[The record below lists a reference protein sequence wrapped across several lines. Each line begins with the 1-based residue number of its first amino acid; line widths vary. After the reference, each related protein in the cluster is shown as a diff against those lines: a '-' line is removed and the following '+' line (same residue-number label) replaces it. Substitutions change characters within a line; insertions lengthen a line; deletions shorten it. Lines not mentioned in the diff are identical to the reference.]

1 MTDSTLTATPANA
14 AAASNMP
21 TTVEQLAQ
29 RLPGFLS
36 GARWFWWIAGLSAV
50 NVACDLA
57 HANVNFV
64 LGLAFT
70 LLAHG
75 AFESNIAIA
84 LVIDVFFI
92 GGFWLIG
99 LQAQKGRTWAFAL
112 GAAVYVCDGLIYMK
126 FADWMPVAF
135 HALALFY
142 IGKAFMSLQQARK
155 ATGLR

>member
-1 MTDSTLTATPANA
+1 MTDSTLTAASAGPAQP
-14 AAASNMP
+14 AS
-21 TTVEQLAQ
+21 VEELAR
-29 RLPGFLS
+29 RLPGFQS

-70 LLAHG
+70 LIAHG
-75 AFESNIAIA
+75 MFAANIGAA
-84 LVIDVFFI
+84 LVVDALFI
-92 GGFWLIG
+92 GGFWFIG
-99 LQAQKGRTWAFAL
+99 MQAQKGRAWAFAL
-112 GAAVYVCDGLIYMK
+112 GAVVYVIDGLIYLK
-126 FADWMPVAF
+126 YQDWMPVAF

-142 IGKAFMSLQQARK
+142 IGKAFMSLQEARK

>member
-1 MTDSTLTATPANA
+1 MTDSTLTATGASSAQPA
-14 AAASNMP
+14 SI
-21 TTVEQLAQ
+21 EELAQ
-29 RLPGFLS
+29 RLPGFQS

-75 AFESNIAIA
+75 AFASNIGAA
-84 LVIDVFFI
+84 LVVDALFI
-92 GGFWLIG
+92 GGFWFIG
-99 LQAQKGRTWAFAL
+99 QQAQKGRTWAFAV
-112 GAAVYVCDGLIYMK
+112 GVVVYLNDGLIYLK
-126 FADWMPVAF
+126 YQDWMPVAF

-142 IGKAFMSLQQARK
+142 IGKAFMSLQEARK

>member
-1 MTDSTLTATPANA
+1 MTDSTLTAAGASPATPA
-14 AAASNMP
+14 S
-21 TTVEQLAQ
+21 VEELAR
-29 RLPGFLS
+29 RLPGFAS

-70 LLAHG
+70 LVAHG
-75 AFESNIAIA
+75 VFASNIGIA
-84 LVIDVFFI
+84 LVIDLVCI
-92 GGFWLIG
+92 GGFWFIG
-99 LQAQKGRTWAFAL
+99 RQALKGRTWAFAL
-112 GAAVYVCDGLIYMK
+112 GVVVYLLDGLIYLK
-126 FADWMPVAF
+126 YEDWMPVAF

-142 IGKAFMSLQQARK
+142 IGKAFMGLQEAKK

>member
-1 MTDSTLTATPANA
+1 MTDSTLAAAGAGPAMPAN
-14 AAASNMP
+14 
-21 TTVEQLAQ
+21 VEELAQ
-29 RLPGFLS
+29 RLPGFAS

-75 AFESNIAIA
+75 AFAANIGMA
-84 LVIDVFFI
+84 LAVDVLFI
-92 GGFWLIG
+92 GGFWFIG
-99 LQAQKGRTWAFAL
+99 QQAQKGRTWAFAL
-112 GAAVYVCDGLIYMK
+112 GLAVYLLDGLIYLK
-126 FADWMPVAF
+126 YQDWMPVAF

-142 IGKAFMSLQQARK
+142 IGRAFMSLQAAKK
-155 ATGLR
+155 ATGIR

>member
-1 MTDSTLTATPANA
+1 MTDSTLAATGASPVQPA
-14 AAASNMP
+14 S
-21 TTVEQLAQ
+21 VEELAQ
-29 RLPGFLS
+29 RLPGFQS

-57 HANVNFV
+57 HAQINFV

-75 AFESNIAIA
+75 FFAANIGAA
-84 LVIDVFFI
+84 LVVDALFI
-92 GGFWLIG
+92 GGFWFIG
-99 LQAQKGRTWAFAL
+99 QQAQKGRTWAFAL
-112 GAAVYVCDGLIYMK
+112 GVVVYVLDGLIYLK
-126 FADWMPVAF
+126 YEDWMPVAF

-142 IGKAFMSLQQARK
+142 IGKAFLSLQEARK

>member
-1 MTDSTLTATPANA
+1 MTDSTLTATGGSPA
-14 AAASNMP
+14 MP
-21 TTVEQLAQ
+21 TSVEELAR
-29 RLPGFLS
+29 RLPGFQS

-57 HANVNFV
+57 HAQVNFV

-75 AFESNIAIA
+75 MFAANIGVA
-84 LVIDVFFI
+84 LVIDVLFI
-92 GGFWLIG
+92 GGFWFIG
-99 LQAQKGRTWAFAL
+99 QQAQKGRTWAFAV
-112 GAAVYVCDGLIYMK
+112 GVVVYLVDGLIYLQYQ
-126 FADWMPVAF
+126 DWMPVAF

-142 IGKAFMSLQQARK
+142 IGRAFMGLQAAKK

>member
-1 MTDSTLTATPANA
+1 MTDSTLTAAGAGPA
-14 AAASNMP
+14 MP
-21 TTVEQLAQ
+21 ATVEELAQ
-29 RLPGFLS
+29 RLPGFIS

-75 AFESNIAIA
+75 AFESNIAVA
-84 LVIDVFFI
+84 LVIDALFI
-92 GGFWLIG
+92 GGFWFVG
-99 LQAQKGRTWAFAL
+99 QQAQKGRTWAFAI
-112 GAAVYVCDGLIYMK
+112 GVAVYLLDGLIYLK
-126 FADWMPVAF
+126 YQDWMPVAF

-142 IGKAFMSLQQARK
+142 IGRAFMSLQAAKK
-155 ATGLR
+155 ATGIR

>member
-14 AAASNMP
+14 ASASGMP

-112 GAAVYVCDGLIYMK
+112 GALVYLCDGLLYLK
-126 FADWMPVAF
+126 FEAWLSVAF
-135 HALALFY
+135 HAFALFQ
-142 IGKAFMSLQQARK
+142 IGKAFMGLQAAKK
-155 ATGLR
+155 AFGLR

>member
-1 MTDSTLTATPANA
+1 MTDSMTSAGGVSPA
-14 AAASNMP
+14 MP
-21 TTVEQLAQ
+21 TSVEELAQ
-29 RLPGFLS
+29 RLPGFQS

-70 LLAHG
+70 LIAHG
-75 AFESNIAIA
+75 VFASNIGIA
-84 LVIDVFFI
+84 LVIDALCI

-99 LQAQKGRTWAFAL
+99 QQAQKGRTWAFAV
-112 GAAVYVCDGLIYMK
+112 GVVIYVLDGLIYLK
-126 FADWMPVAF
+126 YQDWMPVAF

-142 IGKAFMSLQQARK
+142 IGRAFMGLQEAKK
-155 ATGLR
+155 ATGVR

>member
-1 MTDSTLTATPANA
+1 MTDSTLTATGASSAQPA
-14 AAASNMP
+14 S
-21 TTVEQLAQ
+21 VEELAQ
-29 RLPGFLS
+29 RLPGFQS

-75 AFESNIAIA
+75 AFASNIGAA
-84 LVIDVFFI
+84 LVVDALFI
-92 GGFWLIG
+92 GGFWFIG
-99 LQAQKGRTWAFAL
+99 QQAQKGRTWAFAV
-112 GAAVYVCDGLIYMK
+112 GVVVYLIDGLIYLK
-126 FADWMPVAF
+126 YQDWMPVAF

-142 IGKAFMSLQQARK
+142 IGKAFMSLQEARK

>member
-1 MTDSTLTATPANA
+1 MTDSTLTAAGAGPAMPAN
-14 AAASNMP
+14 
-21 TTVEQLAQ
+21 VEELAQ
-29 RLPGFLS
+29 RLPGFIS

-75 AFESNIAIA
+75 AFAANIGVA
-84 LVIDVFFI
+84 LVIDALFI
-92 GGFWLIG
+92 GGFWFIG
-99 LQAQKGRTWAFAL
+99 QQAQKGRTWAFAI
-112 GAAVYVCDGLIYMK
+112 GVAVYLLDGLIYLK
-126 FADWMPVAF
+126 YQDWLPVAF

-142 IGKAFMSLQQARK
+142 IGRAFMSLQAAKK